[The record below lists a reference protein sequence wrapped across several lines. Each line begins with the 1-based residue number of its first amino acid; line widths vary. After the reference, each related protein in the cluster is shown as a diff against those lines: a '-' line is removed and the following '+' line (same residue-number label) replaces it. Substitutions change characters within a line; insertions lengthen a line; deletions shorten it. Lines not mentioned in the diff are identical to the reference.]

1 MKDFNATL
9 LQDEQR
15 YANMKKEF
23 KYLTLYYDDF
33 DNINYWYDICDQL
46 NVPHNTLIIDI
57 ELTKVKYAD
66 AKETN
71 ILTNIN

>member
-1 MKDFNATL
+1 M
-9 LQDEQR
+9 
-15 YANMKKEF
+15 

-33 DNINYWYDICDQL
+33 ENINYWYDICDQL

-57 ELTKVKYAD
+57 ELTKIKYAD

-71 ILTNIN
+71 FLTNIN